1 MSEPTR
7 CDWCGR
13 DPLYVAYHDQEWGVP
28 QHDERT
34 LFEFLLLEGAQ
45 AGLSWITILRKREG
59 YRQAFAG
66 FDPERI
72 ARFGEPDMARL
83 LANPAIVRNRLKIE
97 AAITNARALLRLYEA
112 GSTLHER
119 LWRQVD
125 GRPVQNSW
133 LCSEQV
139 PATSRQS
146 EAMSRDLRTLGF
158 KFVGPTM
165 CYALMQALGL
175 VNDHLVGCFRHA
187 ELQDTE

>member
-112 GSTLHER
+112 GATLHER

-139 PATSRQS
+139 PVTSRQS